1 MNLGRTDQPPSPLPL
16 SFGQNLTLPMS
27 RPPQP
32 AHLAPYAE
40 PVNPG
45 SRPAYA
51 TGSPL
56 ERGQQI
62 REWLDV
68 AYRGRWYLSACLVL
82 ATSVAVAY
90 ALWLP
95 NQYRASALV
104 LVETNSNTDLTSVL
118 PDGASRAFAGPDR
131 ALENELFVLRESDL
145 LRARTAER
153 LISLTNTPLGDRLT
167 ILHDIDNRILPLSVV
182 RQRLPYYLTFSM
194 GGRDV
199 DAISITATSTVP
211 AEAALIANLYA
222 EAYLGRTRE
231 SSRATMTATR
241 DFLTGQVDSLSGEL
255 SAREE
260 AVRAYMTREGAVRLD
275 AAADRLV
282 SQLAELQAQRDEARI
297 AADMRGASAEA
308 LRRELTDIEPQLASR
323 LASGTEAE
331 IAAVQAQIR
340 ELQAQIETIY
350 SRNPDLVRGT
360 PNPRDAELATRLRRL
375 DDLQERARDLAQ
387 RSLREALATGGVG
400 ASTSGIERLVDLRR
414 QMVDQQIEQSG
425 LEAKAASV
433 AARMAEYEAQLSRI
447 PTQSVELARLTRD
460 RQSTENLAVALQSRL
475 QEARVAEQSELGYA
489 EVIARATEPSIPFA
503 PSRKR
508 IVLLGILF
516 GLGAGISLAVLRT
529 RLDHR
534 LHRPDDLRD
543 RGFTVLG
550 VVPDMAPIIKEE
562 FSGRETVNVG
572 GREIQTQL
580 VTLLSPM
587 SQAAENF
594 RAVRTSVQFSRP
606 DAHVRT
612 IVVTSASPSEGKT
625 TVASNLAVT
634 LAQAGRRVLL
644 VDADLRRPRQHRVF
658 GIPKA
663 PGLADDLFTPSGEIP
678 HTPAEVAEELWL
690 QPAGRS
696 VPNPAEVVS
705 SAIMRERLGAW
716 HDAYDLVILDA
727 PPVLA
732 ATDAALLSTQ
742 AEAVIVV
749 VRAGQT
755 KDFELDYAVEQ
766 LRTVGAPVIGTVL
779 NGFDASQAYGYKYRY
794 TATYQQ
800 TYSYG
805 HDDAQAKYKSG

>member
-1 MNLGRTDQPPSPLPL
+1 
-16 SFGQNLTLPMS
+16 MS
-27 RPPQP
+27 RPSPP
-32 AHLAPYAE
+32 TPLAPHPEGIAT
-40 PVNPG
+40 
-45 SRPAYA
+45 PAYHS
-51 TGSPL
+51 GYPL
-56 ERGQQI
+56 DRGAQL

-68 AYRGRWYLSACLVL
+68 MYRGRWFLLGSLVL
-82 ATSVAVAY
+82 VTALAIAY
-90 ALWLP
+90 AMWLP
-95 NQYRASALV
+95 NQYRASTLV
-104 LVETNSNTDLTSVL
+104 LVETQPGTDLSSVL
-118 PDGASRAFAGPDR
+118 PSDASRALAGPDR
-131 ALENELFVLRESDL
+131 ALENELFVLRQSDD
-145 LRARTAER
+145 LREQTAARLAA
-153 LISLTNTPLGDRLT
+153 LAGTPSGETLT
-167 ILHDIDNRILPLSVV
+167 ILRDPDDEARTLAVQEIAA
-182 RQRLPYYLTFSM
+182 RLPAYLSFAT
-194 GGRDV
+194 GGTGV
-199 DAISITATSTVP
+199 DAVSITATSTEP

-222 EAYLGRTRE
+222 EAFLSRTRE
-231 SSRATMTATR
+231 SSRASLAATR
-241 DFLTGQVDSLSGEL
+241 DFLTGQVDSLAGEL
-255 SAREE
+255 TSREE

-282 SQLAELQAQRDEARI
+282 AQLADLQAQRDEARI
-297 AADMRGASAEA
+297 AADMRGASADA
-308 LRRELTDIEPQLASR
+308 LRRELADVEPRLAER
-323 LASGTEAE
+323 LASATETE
-331 IAAVQAQIR
+331 IAAAQAQIR
-340 ELQAQIETIY
+340 DLQTQIETIY
-350 SRNPDLVRGT
+350 TRNPDIDRNDPT
-360 PNPRDAELATRLRRL
+360 PRDPELATRLRRL
-375 DDLQERARDLAQ
+375 AELQDRARELAQ
-387 RSLREALATGGVG
+387 RSIREAIASGGVG
-400 ASTSGIERLVDLRR
+400 ASTAGVERLVDLRR
-414 QMVDQQIEQSG
+414 RMMDQQIEQSG
-425 LEAKAASV
+425 FDAKAASI
-433 AARMAEYEAQLSRI
+433 AARMADYESQLSRI

-460 RQSTENLAVALQSRL
+460 RQSTENLSVALQGRL

-489 EVIARATEPSIPFA
+489 EVISAATPPETPFA
-503 PSRKR
+503 PNRRR
-508 IVLLGILF
+508 IALLGMLL
-516 GLGAGISLAVLRT
+516 GLGMGLSLAMLRT

-534 LHRPDDLRD
+534 LHRPDDLRE

-550 VVPDMAPIIKEE
+550 VVPDMTPIIKEE
-562 FSGRETVNVG
+562 FDGGETVSAG

-644 VDADLRRPRQHRVF
+644 IDADLRRPRQHRVF
-658 GIPKA
+658 GIPKT
-663 PGLADDLFTPSGEIP
+663 PGLADDLFTPNGEVP

-705 SAIMRERLGAW
+705 SAIMRERLSEW
-716 HDAYDLVILDA
+716 HDAYDIVILDA

-732 ATDAALLSTQ
+732 ATDAVLLSTQ
-742 AEAVIVV
+742 ADAVIVV

-766 LRTVGAPVIGTVL
+766 LRSVGAPVIGTVL

-805 HDDAQAKYKSG
+805 HDDAQAKYKSA